1 MCDGNSASDR
11 TAWVDLSYERHG
23 PESPYA
29 AYLAVEMSDSAP
41 TTRPD
46 EDRLWRPDLVYSILL
61 LGSAVVAVAVAAAD
75 TGLLAG
81 GYGPGTAGFFLVF
94 GLFAIATGFPHPV
107 FGHVSFDRIAQVMS
121 ILVLGPVDAAWV
133 NGLAS
138 LVYPWQ
144 RLRLGA
150 SLRLVVTASLHNAGL
165 MMFVILGSGLLYEY
179 FGGAIPVTV
188 LDVGAGLLLLVLVIS
203 MQAINDLGMMLM
215 LYLRDTD
222 PRLVFNRFTAV
233 VEYVSG
239 AAGIVLAFAF
249 TNGPLPYFMLLLAV
263 LAAGMLVIMKYALMR
278 ARLEKLVDER
288 TVELRVQAE
297 EFERQATHD
306 KLTGLPN
313 RRHADRHLQQQV
325 DLAQRSRRTGT
336 LALADIDHF
345 KRINDDYSHAIGD
358 QVLER
363 VAGILREGCRKTDFV
378 ARYGGEEFMFYF
390 ADTGVDRALKVCS
403 ELRRAVQGADWS
415 DIAPGFAVTISFGL
429 AEIRDDTHSR
439 AILDEADTRLYRAK
453 REGRNRVIAA

>member
-1 MCDGNSASDR
+1 
-11 TAWVDLSYERHG
+11 
-23 PESPYA
+23 
-29 AYLAVEMSDSAP
+29 MSEPAP

-46 EDRLWRPDLVYSILL
+46 ENRLWRPDLVYSILL
-61 LGSAVVAVAVAAAD
+61 VGSAIVAVAVAAGD

-81 GYGPGTAGFFLVF
+81 SYGLGTAGFFLVF

-138 LVYPWQ
+138 LIYPWQ
-144 RLRLGA
+144 RLRLGV

-179 FGGAIPVTV
+179 LGGAIPVTA
-188 LDVGAGLLLLVLVIS
+188 LDAGMGLLLLALVFS

-215 LYLRDTD
+215 LYLRDMD
-222 PRLVFNRFTAV
+222 PRLVFNRFTTV
-233 VEYVSG
+233 VEFVSG
-239 AAGIVLAFAF
+239 AAGVVLAIAF
-249 TNGPLPYFMLLLAV
+249 TNEPLPYFVLLLAV
-263 LAAGMLVIMKYALMR
+263 LTAGILVIMKYALMR
-278 ARLEKLVDER
+278 VRLERLVDER
-288 TVELRVQAE
+288 TEELRVQAE

-313 RRHADRHLQQQV
+313 RRHADSYLQQQV
-325 DLAQRSRRTGT
+325 DLAQRRRRTGA
-336 LALADIDHF
+336 LALADVDHF
-345 KRINDDYSHAIGD
+345 KRINDGYSHAIGD

-363 VAGILREGCRKTDFV
+363 VARILRDGCRKTDFV
-378 ARYGGEEFMFYF
+378 SRYGGEEFMLYF
-390 ADTGVDRALKVCS
+390 PDTGVDRALQVCT
-403 ELRRAVQGADWS
+403 ELRHAVQGADWS
-415 DIAPGFAVTISFGL
+415 DIAPDFAVTISFGL
-429 AEIRDDTHSR
+429 AEIRDDVHSR
-439 AILDEADTRLYRAK
+439 TILDEADTRLYRAK